1 MAMFNSFL
9 YVSQRLILL
18 MDTNGLIVNMYRE
31 PSVLFVFEAS
41 FFQETDRSRKM
52 IADRS
57 SPTCPLNRR
66 KGTYQSIWKL
76 QVVYTPGSILYNI
89 YIYIYILYIL
99 LYILYIIYSIYYIY
113 TDGPK
118 MVQMLVA
125 PLHFLYMHQRF

>member
-76 QVVYTPGSILYNI
+76 QVVYTTGSILYN
-89 YIYIYILYIL
+89 IYILYIL
-99 LYILYIIYSIYYIY
+99 LYIYYIYNIYYILYIY